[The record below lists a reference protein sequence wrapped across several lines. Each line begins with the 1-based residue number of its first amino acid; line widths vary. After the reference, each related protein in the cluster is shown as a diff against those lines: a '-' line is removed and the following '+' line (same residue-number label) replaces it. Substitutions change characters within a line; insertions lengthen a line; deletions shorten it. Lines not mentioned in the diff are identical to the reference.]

1 MTATFDKNDF
11 VLVIGYAEAMYINNY
26 GFDDVDLN
34 GCLNAAQF
42 IKNSEG
48 YEPMLMERW
57 IKQDNG
63 EIIFRM
69 VNAPII
75 LDGIY
80 DANKTI
86 TGTLKIKEGSGQ
98 TFGTFRDKIVEEM
111 KAVIAKVAEE
121 NRRVTINIAKDTTDD
136 KYYIKSVGWETGV
149 MNTTQTLETPMEA
162 DPNQHNYSLQRG
174 Y

>member
-1 MTATFDKNDF
+1 MTATFNKDDF
-11 VLVIGYAEAMYINNY
+11 TLVIGYAEAMYIKNY

-57 IKQDNG
+57 VKQDNG
-63 EIIFRM
+63 EINFRM

-75 LDGIY
+75 LDGVY

-86 TGTLKIKEGSGQ
+86 AGTLKIKDGSDK
-98 TFGTFRDKIVEEM
+98 TFGTWRDTIVAEM
-111 KAVIAKVAEE
+111 KTVIEKVAEE
-121 NRRVTINIAKDTTDD
+121 NRRVTINLKKDTDG
-136 KYYIKSVGWETGV
+136 KYYIYSTGWEVGV
-149 MNTTQTLETPMEA
+149 MNITQTLETPMEA

>member
-11 VLVIGYAEAMYINNY
+11 KLVIGYAEAMYIKNY
-26 GFDDVDLN
+26 GFDDVDLH

-57 IKQDNG
+57 VKQDNG
-63 EIIFRM
+63 EINFRM

-75 LDGIY
+75 LDGVY

-86 TGTLKIKEGSGQ
+86 AGTLKIKDGSGQ
-98 TFGTFRDKIVEEM
+98 TFGTFRDDIVAEM
-111 KAVIAKVAEE
+111 KTVIEKVAEE
-121 NRRVTINIAKDTTDD
+121 NRRVTINLKKDTDD
-136 KYYIKSVGWETGV
+136 KYYINSVGWEVGV
-149 MNTTQTLETPMEA
+149 MNITQTLETPMEA

>member
-11 VLVIGYAEAMYINNY
+11 KLVIGYAEAMYIKNY

-57 IKQDNG
+57 VKQDNG
-63 EIIFRM
+63 EINFRM

-75 LDGIY
+75 LDGVY
-80 DANKTI
+80 NPNKTI
-86 TGTLKIKEGSGQ
+86 SGTLKIKDGSGQ
-98 TFGTFRDKIVEEM
+98 TFGTFRDAIVAEM
-111 KAVIAKVAEE
+111 KTVIEKVAEE
-121 NRRVTINIAKDTTDD
+121 NRRVTINIKKDTDD
-136 KYYIKSVGWETGV
+136 KYYINSVGWEVGV
-149 MNTTQTLETPMEA
+149 MNITQTLETPMEA

>member
-1 MTATFDKNDF
+1 MTATFNKDDF
-11 VLVIGYAEAMYINNY
+11 TLVIGYAEAMYIKNY
-26 GFDDVDLN
+26 GFDDIDLN

-57 IKQDNG
+57 VKQDNG
-63 EIIFRM
+63 EINFRM

-75 LDGIY
+75 LDGVY
-80 DANKTI
+80 DPNKTI
-86 TGTLKIKEGSGQ
+86 SGTLKIKEGSGQ
-98 TFGTFRDKIVEEM
+98 TFGTFRDAIVAEM
-111 KAVIAKVAEE
+111 KTVIEKVAEE
-121 NRRVTINIAKDTTDD
+121 NRRVKISIKKDTDG
-136 KYYIKSVGWETGV
+136 KYYIYSTGWEVGV
-149 MNTTQTLETPMEA
+149 MNITQTLETPMEA

>member
-11 VLVIGYAEAMYINNY
+11 TLVIGYAEAMYIKNY

-34 GCLNAAQF
+34 GCFNAAQF

-57 IKQDNG
+57 VKQDNG
-63 EIIFRM
+63 EIVFRM

-75 LDGIY
+75 LDGVY

-86 TGTLKIKEGSGQ
+86 SGTLKIKEGSDK
-98 TFGTFRDKIVEEM
+98 TFGTWRDMIVAEM
-111 KAVIAKVAEE
+111 KTVIEKVAEE
-121 NRRVTINIAKDTTDD
+121 NRRVKISLKKDTDD
-136 KYYIKSVGWETGV
+136 KYYIYSVGWETGV

>member
-11 VLVIGYAEAMYINNY
+11 TLVIGYAEAMYIKNY

-34 GCLNAAQF
+34 GCFNAAQF

-57 IKQDNG
+57 VKQDNG
-63 EIIFRM
+63 DIVFRM

-80 DANKTI
+80 DPNKTI
-86 TGTLKIKEGSGQ
+86 SGTLKIKEGSDK
-98 TFGTFRDKIVEEM
+98 TFGTWRDMIVAEM
-111 KAVIAKVAEE
+111 QTVIEKVAEE
-121 NRRVTINIAKDTTDD
+121 NRRVKISLKKDTDG
-136 KYYIKSVGWETGV
+136 KYYIYSTGWEVGV

>member
-11 VLVIGYAEAMYINNY
+11 TLVIGYAEAMYIKNY

-34 GCLNAAQF
+34 GCFNAAQF

-57 IKQDNG
+57 VKQDNG
-63 EIIFRM
+63 DIVFRM

-80 DANKTI
+80 DPNKTI
-86 TGTLKIKEGSGQ
+86 SGTLKIKEGSDK
-98 TFGTFRDKIVEEM
+98 TFGTWRDMIVAEM
-111 KAVIAKVAEE
+111 QTVIEKVAEE
-121 NRRVTINIAKDTTDD
+121 NRRVKISLKKDTDG
-136 KYYIKSVGWETGV
+136 KYYIYAVGWETGA
-149 MNTTQTLETPMEA
+149 MNITQTLETPMEA

>member
-1 MTATFDKNDF
+1 MTATFNKDDF
-11 VLVIGYAEAMYINNY
+11 TLVIGYAEAMYIKNY

-34 GCLNAAQF
+34 GCFNAAQY

-57 IKQDNG
+57 VKQDNG
-63 EIIFRM
+63 DIVFRM

-80 DANKTI
+80 DPNKTI
-86 TGTLKIKEGSGQ
+86 SGTLKIKEGSDK
-98 TFGTFRDKIVEEM
+98 TFGTWRDMIVAEM
-111 KAVIAKVAEE
+111 QTVIEKVAEE
-121 NRRVTINIAKDTTDD
+121 NRRVKISLKKDTDG
-136 KYYIKSVGWETGV
+136 KYYIYAVGWETGA
-149 MNTTQTLETPMEA
+149 MNVTQTLESPMEA

>member
-1 MTATFDKNDF
+1 MTATFNKDDF
-11 VLVIGYAEAMYINNY
+11 TLVIGYAEAMYIKNY

-57 IKQDNG
+57 VKQDNG
-63 EIIFRM
+63 EINFRM

-75 LDGIY
+75 LDGVY

-86 TGTLKIKEGSGQ
+86 SGTLKIKEGSGK
-98 TFGTFRDKIVEEM
+98 TFGTWRDAIVAEM
-111 KAVIAKVAEE
+111 KTVIEKVAEE
-121 NRRVTINIAKDTTDD
+121 NRRVTINIKKDTDGR
-136 KYYIKSVGWETGV
+136 YYIYSTGWETGV

>member
-1 MTATFDKNDF
+1 MAATFDKNDF
-11 VLVIGYAEAMYINNY
+11 TLVIGYAEAMYIKNY

-34 GCLNAAQF
+34 GCFNAAQF

-48 YEPMLMERW
+48 YESMLMEHW
-57 IKQDNG
+57 VKQDNG
-63 EIIFRM
+63 DIVFRM

-80 DANKTI
+80 DPNKTI
-86 TGTLKIKEGSGQ
+86 SGTLKIKEGSDK
-98 TFGTFRDKIVEEM
+98 TFGTWRDAIVAEM
-111 KAVIAKVAEE
+111 KTVIEKVAEE
-121 NRRVTINIAKDTTDD
+121 NRRVKISLKKDTDG
-136 KYYIKSVGWETGV
+136 KYYIYSVGWETGE
-149 MNTTQTLETPMEA
+149 MTITQTLETPMEA

>member
-1 MTATFDKNDF
+1 MTATFNKDDF
-11 VLVIGYAEAMYINNY
+11 TLVIGYAEAMYIKNY

-57 IKQDNG
+57 VKQDNG
-63 EIIFRM
+63 EINFRM

-75 LDGIY
+75 LDGVY
-80 DANKTI
+80 DPNKTI
-86 TGTLKIKEGSGQ
+86 SGTLKIKEGSGK
-98 TFGTFRDKIVEEM
+98 TFGTWRDTIVEEM
-111 KAVIAKVAEE
+111 KTVIEKVAEE
-121 NRRVTINIAKDTTDD
+121 NRRVTINLKKDTDG
-136 KYYIKSVGWETGV
+136 KYYIYSTGWEVGV
-149 MNTTQTLETPMEA
+149 MNTTEILATPMEA

>member
-1 MTATFDKNDF
+1 MTATFNKDDF
-11 VLVIGYAEAMYINNY
+11 TLVIGYAEAMYIKNY

-57 IKQDNG
+57 VKQDNG
-63 EIIFRM
+63 EINFRM

-75 LDGIY
+75 LDGVY

-86 TGTLKIKEGSGQ
+86 AGTLKIKDGSGQ
-98 TFGTFRDKIVEEM
+98 TFGTFRDAIVAEM
-111 KAVIAKVAEE
+111 KTVIEKVAEE
-121 NRRVTINIAKDTTDD
+121 NRRVKISIKKDTDG
-136 KYYIKSVGWETGV
+136 KYYIYSTGWEVGV
-149 MNTTQTLETPMEA
+149 MNITQTLETPMEA

>member
-1 MTATFDKNDF
+1 MTATFNKDDF
-11 VLVIGYAEAMYINNY
+11 TLVIGYAEAMYIKNY

-34 GCLNAAQF
+34 GCFNTAQF

-57 IKQDNG
+57 VKQDNG
-63 EIIFRM
+63 DIVFRM

-75 LDGIY
+75 LDGVY
-80 DANKTI
+80 DPNKTI
-86 TGTLKIKEGSGQ
+86 SGTLKIKEGSDK
-98 TFGTFRDKIVEEM
+98 TFGTWRDMIVAEM
-111 KAVIAKVAEE
+111 KTVIDKVAEE
-121 NRRVTINIAKDTTDD
+121 NRRVKISIKKDTDD
-136 KYYIKSVGWETGV
+136 KYYIYAVGWETGV
-149 MNTTQTLETPMEA
+149 MNITQTLETPMEA